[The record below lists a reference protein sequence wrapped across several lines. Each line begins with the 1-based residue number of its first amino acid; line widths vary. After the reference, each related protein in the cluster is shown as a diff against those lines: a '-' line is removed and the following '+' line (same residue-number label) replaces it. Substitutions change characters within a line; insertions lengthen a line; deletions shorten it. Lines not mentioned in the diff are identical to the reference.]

1 MKKLILIALI
11 VSICI
16 SVVGINV
23 VLAKAKFGNWD
34 KWDEQL
40 PPWDDKDWN
49 WLYDGRGP
57 WGKAPYPV
65 IGKLNG
71 GDNNL
76 LLISQLYFKGEKR
89 VLVIFYSSGQKDIEN
104 WNIFNADFALAAF
117 SPIKGKITIRA
128 YIKMEKQVFKFF
140 EEYKV
145 PLKNE
150 EIVVPQDAKFREIFK
165 EFVVC
170 QAERLGVAEE
180 LFAKISKEEVSTQL
194 LPKIKIDKTG
204 YYMFAP

>member
-40 PPWDDKDWN
+40 PPWDNKDWN
-49 WLYDGRGP
+49 WLFDGKGP

-76 LLISQLYFKGEKR
+76 LLISQLYFEGIKR
-89 VLVIFYSSGQKDIEN
+89 VLVIFYSSGQNDIEN
-104 WNIFNADFALAAF
+104 WNISNADLALAAF
-117 SPIKGKITIRA
+117 PPKKGKMVIWA
-128 YIKMEKQVFKFF
+128 YKMENQMFKFF
-140 EEYKV
+140 EEWEI
-145 PLKNE
+145 PFENE

-165 EFVVC
+165 KFVVY
-170 QAERLGVAEE
+170 QVERLGIAEE

-194 LPKIKIDKTG
+194 SPKIQIDKTG
-204 YYMFAP
+204 YYMRAP